1 SAFPKV
7 LLKKYKKQIGQHRLH
22 KEIVA
27 TQIANHV
34 VNRMGITY
42 LERMLLSTGSNVSC
56 IARAYVTARDIF
68 SLDQHWIAIEQLDH
82 QMPASMQLR
91 LMRELK
97 RLIRRASRW
106 FLRNRRSEL
115 DPQVE
120 IERFVPGVTAINES
134 LEQLLNGHLLES
146 FHQRKAKILEHPV
159 PTELAHY
166 VAGAPILYAG
176 VGIVEAA
183 YATET
188 DVVDVANMYFNLGE
202 ALHLHWFA
210 QQISELKV
218 ESHWQ
223 ALAREAYRDDL
234 EWQQSAI
241 TISALRNMK
250 LDAEHNVEQ
259 SIDNW
264 LEVNA
269 EDVHHWHAMIN
280 EMRAMH
286 TNDFAVYTVANR
298 ALLDLARRSSYT
310 AEG

>member
-1 SAFPKV
+1 M
-7 LLKKYKKQIGQHRLH
+7 
-22 KEIVA
+22 
-27 TQIANHV
+27 

-42 LERMLLSTGSNVSC
+42 LERMLLSTGSNASC

-68 SLDQHWIAIEQLDH
+68 SLDKHWAAIEELDH
-82 QMPASMQLR
+82 KVPAELQMA

-97 RLIRRASRW
+97 RLVRRTSRW
-106 FLRNRRSEL
+106 FLRNRRGEL

-120 IERFVPGVTAINES
+120 IEHFVPGMNAIAES
-134 LEQLLNGHLLES
+134 LEQLLGGHLLQS
-146 FHQRKAKILEHPV
+146 FQQRKARILEHPV

-166 VAGAPILYAG
+166 IAGAPILYAG

-188 DVVDVANMYFNLGE
+188 GVVDVANMYFNLGE
-202 ALHLHWFA
+202 ALDLHWFA
-210 QQISELKV
+210 QQISDLKV
-218 ESHWQ
+218 ETHWQ

-241 TISALRNMK
+241 TVSALRNMK
-250 LDAEHNVEQ
+250 LDAEHDVPQ
-259 SIDNW
+259 SIANW

-269 EDVHHWHAMIN
+269 EDVHQWHAMIN

-286 TNDFAVYTVANR
+286 TNDFSVYTVANR
-298 ALLDLARRSSYT
+298 ALLDLARRSSYI
-310 AEG
+310 AES